1 MTEEQLDNELHTI
14 VGACLLNNMVASSE
28 ACGRIRDA
36 FYKERIKHTSLINA
50 FYDHFINNGDEAT
63 LKQIM
68 EAVNATQRSGVSSR
82 TSNG

>member
-1 MTEEQLDNELHTI
+1 MTEEQLNNELHTI
-14 VGACLLNNMVASSE
+14 VRAIMLNNMVTSSD

-68 EAVNATQRSGVSSR
+68 EAVNATH
-82 TSNG
+82 